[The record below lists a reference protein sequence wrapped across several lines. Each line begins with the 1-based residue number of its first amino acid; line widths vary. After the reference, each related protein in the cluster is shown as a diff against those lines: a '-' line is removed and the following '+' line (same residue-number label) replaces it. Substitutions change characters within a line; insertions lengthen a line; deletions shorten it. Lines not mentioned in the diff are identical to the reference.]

1 MDITMNQSIR
11 YIKQA
16 FERNNNCAYEMYSAP
31 GRINIIGEHTDYNE
45 GFVLPAAIDKR
56 IYLAIAARNDTVVEI
71 ISTDYDE
78 KVTFDIEDDRP
89 FLPHW
94 AVYPFGVV
102 KELHAAGGIL
112 KGFNAVFGGDIPKGA
127 GMSSSA
133 AIESAFACAINSIF
147 SLEMDKLSLAKIGQK
162 AEHNFAG
169 VRCGIMDQFASF
181 FGKKDHVIRLDCRT
195 LEHDFFPLALKG
207 YELVL
212 ADTRVKHS
220 LAASEY
226 NTRRQQCE
234 EGVRIIRK
242 RHTHVHSLRDVSKQI
257 MHQHQKALNKDVFNR
272 CNFVVNENA
281 RVLQS
286 CAALEAGD
294 FQKLGKLMYESHEGL
309 RHDYEVSCE
318 ELNIL
323 VDTAK
328 KIQGVAGAR
337 MMGGGFG
344 GCTLNL
350 IQKKDVETFNRQCS
364 KAFYAA
370 FGKQPFFY
378 SVKTDNGA
386 GQM

>member
-1 MDITMNQSIR
+1 MDQLIR
-11 YIKQA
+11 HIKQI
-16 FERNNNCAYEMYSAP
+16 FEGNNDCAYDMYYAP

-56 IYLAIAARNDTVVEI
+56 IYLAIAAGKDTVVEI

-78 KVTFDIEDDRP
+78 KVTFDIGDDRP
-89 FLPHW
+89 NLPHW

-102 KELHAAGGIL
+102 KELQAAGKVL
-112 KGFNAVFGGDIPKGA
+112 KGFYAVFGGDIPTGA

-133 AIESAFACAINSIF
+133 AIESAFACALNSIF
-147 SLEMDKLSLAKIGQK
+147 SLKMDKLSLAKIGQK

-181 FGKKDHVIRLDCRT
+181 FGKKDHVMRLDCRT
-195 LEHDFFPLALKG
+195 LDHEYFPLDLKG

-234 EGVRIIRK
+234 EGVRIIQK
-242 RHTHVHSLRDVSKQI
+242 EHAQVKSLRDVSKEI
-257 MHQHQKALNKDVFNR
+257 MRQFQKSLNKDVFNR

-281 RVLQS
+281 RVLET
-286 CAALEAGD
+286 CRALEAGD
-294 FQKLGKLMYESHEGL
+294 FHQLGKLMYESHEGL
-309 RHDYEVSCE
+309 KDDYEVSCE

-350 IQKKDVETFNRQCS
+350 IQKEAVETYKQQCS
-364 KAFYAA
+364 QAFYTAL
-370 FGKQPFFY
+370 GKEPFFY
-378 SVKTDNGA
+378 SVNTGKSA
-386 GQM
+386 GRM